1 MPSPLGHALGG
12 LAAGWLVAGRHH
24 PFGRADLA
32 EAAVFVAVALAPDLD
47 LLTGGH
53 RGPTHGFGSV
63 CLAGLL
69 AYLATRRGAFAAATA
84 AAYGS
89 HILLDWLG
97 SDTTPP
103 IGVMALWPFSHQYYA
118 STLQLFHAVSR
129 RYWLPDFWFL
139 IARAAARELLVLLP
153 ITALIAYVRRVKV

>member
-12 LAAGWLVAGRHH
+12 LAAGWLVAGRPR
-24 PFGRADLA
+24 PFRRADLA
-32 EAAVFVAVALAPDLD
+32 DAAVFVAVALAPDLD

-53 RGPTHGFGSV
+53 RGPTHGLGSV
-63 CLAGLL
+63 CVAGLL

-89 HILLDWLG
+89 HIVLDWLG

-139 IARAAARELLVLLP
+139 VARAAARELLVLLP
-153 ITALIAYVRRVKV
+153 VTGLIAYVRRVKV